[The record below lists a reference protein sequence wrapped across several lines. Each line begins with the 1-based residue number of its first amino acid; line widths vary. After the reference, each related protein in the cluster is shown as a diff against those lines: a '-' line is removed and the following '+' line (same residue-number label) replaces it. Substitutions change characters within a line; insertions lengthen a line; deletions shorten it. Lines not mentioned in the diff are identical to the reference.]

1 MGLSYLVNPVGLNS
15 VLATEASGV
24 VLLAGMFLKLGL
36 ERKTTSCSGELESH
50 RCSPEHCLFVKSLT
64 YAVPT
69 TSNTMSCRVFSL

>member
-36 ERKTTSCSGELESH
+36 ERKTTSCSRARKPS
-50 RCSPEHCLFVKSLT
+50 LFT
-64 YAVPT
+64 
-69 TSNTMSCRVFSL
+69 